1 MPTEIERKFLV
12 ASDAW
17 RAAADR
23 GRRLRQAYI
32 AETERAAVR
41 VRTEDDANGVLTIK
55 SADSGLSRAEFE
67 YALPA
72 ADARELFQL
81 RQGSVVEKVRFTVP
95 FADRLWEVD
104 VYSGEN
110 EGLVLAEIELR
121 ERGGRHRAPGLAG
134 PGGNRRRALLCGS
147 PGPVTVPRLVRSGA
161 RWGALNGL
169 AF

>member
-41 VRTEDDANGVLTIK
+41 VRIVDDADGVLTIK
-55 SADSGLSRAEFE
+55 SANPGLSRAEFE

-72 ADARELFQL
+72 AEAQELFQL
-81 RQGSVVEKVRFTVP
+81 RQGCIVEKVRFTVR
-95 FADRLWEVD
+95 FAARLWEVD

-110 EGLVLAEIELR
+110 EGLVLAEIELQNEADAIERPAWLGR
-121 ERGGRHRAPGLAG
+121 EVTGEARYYAARLARSPFRDWPRPAPGG
-134 PGGNRRRALLCGS
+134 ER
-147 PGPVTVPRLVRSGA
+147 
-161 RWGALNGL
+161 
-169 AF
+169 

>member
-32 AETERAAVR
+32 AETQRAAVR

-55 SADSGLSRAEFE
+55 SANSGLSRAEFE

-72 ADARELFQL
+72 AEARELFQL
-81 RQGSVVEKVRFTVP
+81 RQGSIVEKVRFTVP

-121 ERGGRHRAPGLAG
+121 SETDAIERPTWLGREVTGDARYYAARLARSPFRDWSGPAPGG
-134 PGGNRRRALLCGS
+134 EG
-147 PGPVTVPRLVRSGA
+147 
-161 RWGALNGL
+161 
-169 AF
+169 